1 MRLWLGKGLGTGGI
15 VPPNGQSP
23 NQGDMRISAGMG
35 KLTLSGL
42 AYIPGTPLLQSDMTT
57 PNHLQDKA
65 FLLLLIAVT
74 IAFGAILWQFHG
86 AVFWGVI
93 LAILFAP
100 LHRKLLKRMPKRPT
114 LAALCTLGLCLV
126 IVILPMTAITVS
138 LVQEASV
145 IYERV
150 RSGQL
155 NFGLYLQQV
164 IAALPAWA
172 ANLLDRLNLTSIG
185 ELQQKFSSVAV
196 QASQF
201 VATQALSIGQNTL
214 EFLVG
219 FGIMLYLL
227 FFLLRDGASLAQ
239 RIGQATPLD
248 DAHKRQLVSKFTTVI
263 RATVKGNIV
272 VAASQ
277 GALGGL
283 IFWAL
288 GIQGPVLWGVLM
300 AFLSLL
306 PAVGAG
312 LIWVPVA
319 IYFLATGAVWQGA
332 VLTAFGIGVIGL
344 VDNILRP
351 ILVGKDTKMPDYI
364 VLISTLGGMGLFGLT
379 GFVIGPVIAAL
390 FMASWDLFAPS
401 HTDSTSSP

>member
-1 MRLWLGKGLGTGGI
+1 M
-15 VPPNGQSP
+15 
-23 NQGDMRISAGMG
+23 
-35 KLTLSGL
+35 
-42 AYIPGTPLLQSDMTT
+42 T
-57 PNHLQDKA
+57 PNKLQDKA
-65 FLLLLIAVT
+65 FLLLLILVT

-126 IVILPMTAITVS
+126 VVILPLTAITLS
-138 LVQEASV
+138 LAQEASA
-145 IYERV
+145 IYERM
-150 RSGQL
+150 RSGQI
-155 NFGLYLQQV
+155 NFGLYLEQV
-164 IAALPAWA
+164 LSALPAWA
-172 ANLLDRLNLTSIG
+172 TNLLDRLHLTSIG
-185 ELQQKFSSVAV
+185 ELQQKLSSVSV

-201 VATQALSIGQNTL
+201 LATQALNIGQNTL
-214 EFLVG
+214 AFIVS

-227 FFLLRDGASLAQ
+227 FFLLRDGASLAL

-248 DAHKRQLVSKFTTVI
+248 DNHKKQLVSKFTTVI

-277 GALGGL
+277 GALGGVM
-283 IFWAL
+283 FWIL

-319 IYFLATGAVWQGA
+319 IYFLATGAMWQGI
-332 VLTAFGIGVIGL
+332 VLTVFGIFVIGL
-344 VDNILRP
+344 VDNVLRP
-351 ILVGKDTKMPDYI
+351 ILVGKDTKMPDYVI
-364 VLISTLGGMGLFGLT
+364 LISTLGGMALFGLT

-390 FMASWDLFAPS
+390 FIACWDLLAPS
-401 HTDSTSSP
+401 QGDEGDTPAP

>member
-1 MRLWLGKGLGTGGI
+1 MT
-15 VPPNGQSP
+15 QH
-23 NQGDMRISAGMG
+23 
-35 KLTLSGL
+35 
-42 AYIPGTPLLQSDMTT
+42 PLQQKT
-57 PNHLQDKA
+57 
-65 FLLLLIAVT
+65 FLLLLTLVT

-86 AVFWGVI
+86 AIFWGMV

-100 LHRKLLKRMPKRPT
+100 LHRKMLRRMPRREN

-126 IVILPMTAITVS
+126 VVILPLSLITVS
-138 LVQEASV
+138 LVQEANT
-145 IYERV
+145 IYERL

-155 NFGLYLQQV
+155 NFGAYFQQIV
-164 IAALPAWA
+164 AALPTWA
-172 ANLLDRLNLTSIG
+172 VGLLERLNLTSVTQI
-185 ELQQKFSSVAV
+185 QQKLSSVAV
-196 QASQF
+196 QASQII
-201 VATQALSIGQNTL
+201 ATQAVSIGQNTL

-227 FFLLRDGASLAQ
+227 FFLLRDGRSLAL

-248 DAHKRQLVSKFTTVI
+248 NEHKKQLVTKFTTVI

-283 IFWAL
+283 IFWVL

-319 IYFLATGAVWQGA
+319 VYFLATGAVWQGV
-332 VLTAFGIGVIGL
+332 VLTLFGVCVIGL

-351 ILVGKDTKMPDYI
+351 ILVGKDTKMPDYV
-364 VLISTLGGMGLFGLT
+364 VLISTLGGMAMFGLT
-379 GFVIGPVIAAL
+379 GFVIGPAIAAL
-390 FMASWDLFAPS
+390 FMASWDLFASADEPS
-401 HTDSTSSP
+401 QTPPAA